1 MAEGRFCCE
10 PAENTIHLISP
21 KNGPNGPNGPQCD
34 NHGVLR
40 PKIRTVF
47 SKDVQKTVPET
58 VPKKGG
64 EVISPG
70 EAVMKLSRI
79 GFRFRLDGA
88 AVKVCFEG
96 EQPPDP
102 AAVAA
107 VASLLTLV
115 KAHKDEVRYFLRSF
129 CPKCGRAVFGIFS
142 GVSCCMA

>member
-1 MAEGRFCCE
+1 M
-10 PAENTIHLISP
+10 
-21 KNGPNGPNGPQCD
+21 
-34 NHGVLR
+34 
-40 PKIRTVF
+40 
-47 SKDVQKTVPET
+47 
-58 VPKKGG
+58 
-64 EVISPG
+64 SPG

-129 CPKCGRAVFGIFS
+129 CPKCGGAVFGIFS
-142 GVSCCMA
+142 GVSCCMACNSGLLADTSKSGNNGKINEGEVPQATPGEKIVRCGPRQLSLIEAEGWIYQEDQEADDPPF